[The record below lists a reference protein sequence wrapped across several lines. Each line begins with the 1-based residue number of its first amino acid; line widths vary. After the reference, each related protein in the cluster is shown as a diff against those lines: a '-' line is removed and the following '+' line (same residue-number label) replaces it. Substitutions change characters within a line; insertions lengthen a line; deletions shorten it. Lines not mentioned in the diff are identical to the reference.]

1 MKLIADKKDPQRS
14 VPHRNRLSE
23 AAAKIKPE

>member
-1 MKLIADKKDPQRS
+1 MKLIADKDPQRS
-14 VPHRNRLSE
+14 VPHRNRLSA